1 MISLAVV
8 PNSNRY
14 MLLSRDQLRYLLRH
28 DMLMGDLKESR
39 RLPTEQF
46 EEWMAWRRPDPN
58 RFPKVP
64 SEEGRKLMESGQ
76 FGTNPPAAGWRV
88 RKDMARRV
96 LDRELGIT
104 NPSESIR
111 NHKLLAQVRIASTL
125 MQR

>member
-1 MISLAVV
+1 
-8 PNSNRY
+8 
-14 MLLSRDQLRYLLRH
+14 MLLTRDQLRYLLRH

-39 RLPTEQF
+39 RLPTNEF
-46 EEWMAWRRPDPN
+46 EEWMDRRRPDPN

-76 FGTNPPAAGWRV
+76 FGTNPPAPGRKV

-104 NPSESIR
+104 NPAESIR

-125 MQR
+125 MRR